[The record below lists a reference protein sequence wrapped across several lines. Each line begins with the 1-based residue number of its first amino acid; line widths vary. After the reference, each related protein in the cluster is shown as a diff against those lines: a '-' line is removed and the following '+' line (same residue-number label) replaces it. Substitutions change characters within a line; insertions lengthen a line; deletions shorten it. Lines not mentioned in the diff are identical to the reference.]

1 MKKILLIL
9 LLAPFTIFA
18 QYAVADFIVINDG
31 MDSQYNQLEKV
42 WGAWHQNSIDNGEKT
57 NWAVWKRTPKSD
69 DGENAADYVV
79 FNQFNSKEKMG
90 DYINGSGDFSINGAI
105 STMKSKLKGMSTS
118 SIRKIVQ
125 SGQKIKKQVRT
136 YHLQLLDATPL
147 TGGDIKVGDKMT
159 YAAMVQK
166 SDDYE
171 KVESFIAKPYFLNQ
185 VMNGKH
191 RWWGFTKVIDRN
203 EEAVGR
209 ITHLAWNMWIPDA
222 EHDDYMVE
230 NEFIQ
235 KVLSDKMQSSREM
248 LNAQELT
255 LVYQNN

>member
-79 FNQFNSKEKMG
+79 FNQFNSKEKME

-125 SGQKIKKQVRT
+125 SEQKIKKQVRT

-171 KVESFIAKPYFLNQ
+171 KVESFIAKLPEPTTTETLEIFLFNLLECLIYFKPNLFLS
-185 VMNGKH
+185 KSK
-191 RWWGFTKVIDRN
+191 KVISYTGFSSSPIDP
-203 EEAVGR
+203 
-209 ITHLAWNMWIPDA
+209 IPILILF
-222 EHDDYMVE
+222 
-230 NEFIQ
+230 NF
-235 KVLSDKMQSSREM
+235 SSLGNRTEIFFKPIK
-248 LNAQELT
+248 LDNR
-255 LVYQNN
+255 